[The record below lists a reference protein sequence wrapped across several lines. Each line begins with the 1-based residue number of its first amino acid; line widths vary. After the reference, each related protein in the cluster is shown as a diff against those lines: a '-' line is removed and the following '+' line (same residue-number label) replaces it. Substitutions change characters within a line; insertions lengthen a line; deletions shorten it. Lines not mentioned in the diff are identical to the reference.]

1 MTGCILGLNLKKL
14 SSQSTVRPSI
24 QVHGPEGTVCEE
36 IGRPCFFTQVDA
48 EVKDWLFELQDDQR
62 LNIALKAFKAIDKQM
77 QIGADVREVVGQVL
91 REIRT
96 DFSNVKDAMD
106 KSVRD
111 YLKDIVA
118 QAKASKED
126 TENFIKQN
134 IGDQTSHLVEKV
146 ELLLKQGKSIEEIQ
160 KALKEDTES
169 FVQSL
174 ITSQMEVVVD
184 KIETLLK
191 QEKSIEEIQKE
202 LKEDTKSFVKEI
214 VQEQVKVLVEKVEL
228 LLKQGK
234 SIDEIEKELKTALGG
249 LENAQSGLNTLL
261 QTFKISSVR
270 GEKGELELL
279 TMINEAFLTDKNVVV
294 KPLGGPDAT
303 DVMVKFCCQDLE
315 IGEVLIES
323 KAAQTWS
330 NDYLE
335 QVKADMKRYGVATAI
350 LAVQKTPRGAKVR
363 GYTIDDT
370 LGTVVIT
377 TPEMAVSTLAMFYD
391 IYLANYRLGR
401 KTVNLQTI
409 MDDKDILCHIQDNME
424 CLNDCKKINDC
435 IDKAHRD
442 IHVNVSTIMNRLKEN
457 NEKIALILSK
467 HGKTIGDQSES
478 RAPAALQRGTKDRIT
493 AGDEARGR
501 KNITLDK

>member
-1 MTGCILGLNLKKL
+1 
-14 SSQSTVRPSI
+14 
-24 QVHGPEGTVCEE
+24 
-36 IGRPCFFTQVDA
+36 
-48 EVKDWLFELQDDQR
+48 VKSWLFELQDDQR
-62 LNIALKAFKAIDKQM
+62 LDIALKAFKAIDKQM

-106 KSVRD
+106 NSVRD
-111 YLKDIVA
+111 YLKEIIA
-118 QAKASKED
+118 QAKASKEE

-134 IGDQTSHLVEKV
+134 IEDQTSHLVGKV
-146 ELLLKQGKSIEEIQ
+146 DLLLKQGKSTEEIQ

-169 FVQSL
+169 FVKSL

-202 LKEDTKSFVKEI
+202 LKQDTKSFVKEI

-234 SIDEIEKELKTALGG
+234 TIDEIEKELKTALGG
-249 LENAQSGLNTLL
+249 LENAQSELNTLL
-261 QTFKISSVR
+261 QTFRISSVR
-270 GEKGELELL
+270 GDEGELKLL
-279 TMINEAFLTDKNVVV
+279 RMINEAFLTDKNVII

-303 DVMVKFCCQDLE
+303 DMTVKFCCQDLE
-315 IGEVLIES
+315 IGQVLIES
-323 KAAQTWS
+323 KASQTWS

-350 LAVQKTPRGAKVR
+350 LAVQKTPREAKVR
-363 GYTIDDT
+363 GYTIDDA
-370 LGTVVIT
+370 LGIVVIT

-391 IYLANYRLGR
+391 MYLANYRMGR
-401 KTVNLQTI
+401 KTANLQTI
-409 MDDKDILCHIQDNME
+409 MDDKDILSHIQDNME

-435 IDKAHRD
+435 VDKAHRD
-442 IHVNVSTIMNRLKEN
+442 IHVHVSSILDRLKEN

-467 HGKTIGDQSES
+467 HGKTIGDESEPSTKVGNGDESES
-478 RAPAALQRGTKDRIT
+478 KPTLKKGSKAWMT
-493 AGDEARGR
+493 AGDKVVGEGVSHEDEDRMP
-501 KNITLDK
+501 TD

>member
-1 MTGCILGLNLKKL
+1 MDQNNRVIRLNSQSLLLLNGLPSEDISSDIIGCILGLNLKKL
-14 SSQSTVRPSI
+14 SSQPTVRPSI
-24 QVHGPEGTVCEE
+24 QVHGSGGRFCEE
-36 IGRPCFFTQVDA
+36 IGRPCFFTQVDT
-48 EVKDWLFELQDDQR
+48 EVKGWLFELQDDQR

-96 DFSNVKDAMD
+96 DFGSVKDAMD
-106 KSVRD
+106 KSVKD

-118 QAKASKED
+118 QAKASKEE

-146 ELLLKQGKSIEEIQ
+146 ELLLKQGK
-160 KALKEDTES
+160 T
-169 FVQSL
+169 
-174 ITSQMEVVVD
+174 
-184 KIETLLK
+184 
-191 QEKSIEEIQKE
+191 
-202 LKEDTKSFVKEI
+202 
-214 VQEQVKVLVEKVEL
+214 
-228 LLKQGK
+228 
-234 SIDEIEKELKTALGG
+234 IDEIEKELKTALSG

-261 QTFKISSVR
+261 QTFKVSSVR

-279 TMINEAFLTDKNVVV
+279 TMINEAFLTDKNILV

-315 IGEVLIES
+315 IGDVLIES
-323 KAAQTWS
+323 KATQTWS

-335 QVKADMKRYGVATAI
+335 QIKADMKRYGVATAI

-370 LGTVVIT
+370 LGIVVIT

-435 IDKAHRD
+435 VDKAHRD
-442 IHVNVSTIMNRLKEN
+442 IHTHVSTIMNRLKEN

-467 HGKTIGDQSES
+467 HGKTAQS
-478 RAPAALQRGTKDRIT
+478 
-493 AGDEARGR
+493 
-501 KNITLDK
+501 